1 MATAILAASLEAA
14 VLKHNPNR
22 ARGGGLGRGR
32 RVVKRLRNNRRGRQ
46 LFGSRV
52 PIFPAAGPIIPAA
65 PFIPAAPIFPPAPL
79 PVAPVFGPP
88 PAPIAQPL
96 QLVELRSP
104 LPQPAPVLITQKG
117 IKHQFP

>member
-22 ARGGGLGRGR
+22 ARGGGVGRGR
-32 RVVKRLRNNRRGRQ
+32 RVVKRLRNNRKGRQ

-52 PIFPAAGPIIPAA
+52 PILPAAPIIPAG
-65 PFIPAAPIFPPAPL
+65 PIFPPAPL
-79 PVAPVFGPP
+79 PLAPVFGPP
-88 PAPIAQPL
+88 AAPIAQPL
-96 QLVELRSP
+96 QLIELRSP